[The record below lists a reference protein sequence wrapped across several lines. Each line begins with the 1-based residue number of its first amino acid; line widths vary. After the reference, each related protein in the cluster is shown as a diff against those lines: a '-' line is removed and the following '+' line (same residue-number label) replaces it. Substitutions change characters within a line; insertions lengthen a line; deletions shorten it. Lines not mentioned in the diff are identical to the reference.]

1 VTAVSE
7 LVGPHQPV
15 WSEPALMAGTLD
27 SLRWLPPL
35 VEAADCARLL
45 DELGAVAR
53 GERVVL
59 QAGDCAELFADS
71 APDRVRAKAGQLHE
85 LGALLR
91 RAGRTPVLIGR
102 LAGQYAKPR
111 TRQLEAG
118 DDGAAIPVYL
128 GDAVNDRAATA
139 AGRRPDPRRLLLAY
153 AHAARGLRTLAAGP
167 AAYTSHEALLLEY
180 ERALLRP
187 DPVRGGEYASSAH
200 TVWIGERTRHAAG
213 PHVRFAAGITNPVGL
228 KVGPDA
234 DPVEVAAVVSLLATG
249 AAPGRLAL
257 VVRMGADRIAD
268 RLPAVVRAIGEQA
281 SRVVWLSDPM
291 HGNTVRSGHGLKTRV
306 MARMAEEVE
315 RFCAVL
321 HRHGLH
327 PGGLHLEITPD
338 DVSECVD
345 GPADLATGPVPARY
359 LSACDPRLN
368 PGQARALVARF
379 TDIVSR
385 RSTRP

>member
-1 VTAVSE
+1 MTAVSE

-15 WSEPALMAGTLD
+15 WSEPTLVRDTLD

-45 DELGAVAR
+45 GELAAVIR

-71 APDRVRAKAGQLHE
+71 APDRIRAKAAQLHE
-85 LGALLR
+85 LGGLLR
-91 RAGRTPVLIGR
+91 RAGPAPVLIGR

-111 TRQLEAG
+111 TQQLEAG
-118 DDGAAIPVYL
+118 DHGAAIPVYF

-153 AHAARGLRTLAAGP
+153 AHAARGLRTLASGP
-167 AAYTSHEALLLEY
+167 ATYTSHEALLLEY

-187 DPVRGGEYASSAH
+187 DPVRGGQYASSAH
-200 TVWIGERTRHAAG
+200 TVWIGERTRDAGG
-213 PHVRFAAGITNPVGL
+213 PHVGFAAGITNPVGV
-228 KVGPDA
+228 KVGADA
-234 DPVEVAAVVSLLATG
+234 DPVGVAALVSRLAGG
-249 AAPGRLAL
+249 AAPGRLSL
-257 VVRMGADRIAD
+257 VVRMGADRVGA
-268 RLPAVVRAIGEQA
+268 RLPAVVRALGDQA
-281 SRVVWLSDPM
+281 ARVVWLSDPM
-291 HGNTVRSGHGLKTRV
+291 HGNTIRSAHGLKTRV
-306 MARMAEEVE
+306 LARMAEEVE

-321 HRHGLH
+321 HRHRLH

-345 GPADLATGPVPARY
+345 SAADLATGPAPARY

-368 PGQARALVARF
+368 PGQASALVARF